1 MNDVWM
7 KIAASLPC
15 VCLFFTATYRLLG
28 VIQQSGYKNT
38 VFLKWMTRKDNLF
51 FNRLALWGGLS
62 FFSTTIVSLCFSPLG
77 VTAARIA
84 SCIPFYL
91 FCVLFLIADKKYALK
106 VPVSGTN
113 RIRRIGV
120 VYVVFLAATCYLL
133 IWALESLGATIGNEI
148 YDLFTYAP
156 FSLVTSLLPF
166 LLCAANSVE
175 SLYSETKNKKYLKRA
190 GQVLDESKQNE
201 GLICVGIVGSY
212 GKTSVK
218 YALEKILSVKY
229 EVVATPKSF
238 NTPMGIARTVLGEE
252 FSGKKKKIF
261 LAEMGARKRGD
272 IEELCSLVKPEWAIF
287 TGVCPQHIES
297 FGSEDEVLKTKCEIV
312 RGAERVLCGS
322 ALKTKMSAAGLIGG
336 NCTFLD
342 FSSVIEDL
350 CLRADGTDF
359 TLKLG
364 EEKIQVQTKLLGAHN
379 AENIAMAATLAKE
392 LGLTAEEIK
401 TGIDALDY
409 VPHRLELKLQD
420 GVYILDDGYNAN
432 ERGAKEAIAA
442 LSRFSGKKIIVT
454 PGIVECGVLE
464 EKINGSFGAELAR
477 ADIDKVIL
485 VGTTLVGAV
494 KKGYV
499 DGGGDEG
506 KLVVCD
512 TLEKAKSVFS
522 AELCAGACILF
533 LNDLPDVY

>member
-1 MNDVWM
+1 
-7 KIAASLPC
+7 
-15 VCLFFTATYRLLG
+15 
-28 VIQQSGYKNT
+28 
-38 VFLKWMTRKDNLF
+38 
-51 FNRLALWGGLS
+51 LAIWGGLS

-77 VTAARIA
+77 VMAAQII
-84 SCIPFYL
+84 SCLPFYL

-106 VPVSGTN
+106 VPVSGTG
-113 RIRRIGV
+113 RLRRIGV
-120 VYVVFLAATCYLL
+120 VYALFLGVACYLFL
-133 IWALESLGATIGNEI
+133 WALDSLAMEIGSEI
-148 YDLFTYAP
+148 YDLFAYAP
-156 FSLVTSLLPF
+156 FSFITVLLPF
-166 LLCAANSVE
+166 LFCAANSVE
-175 SLYSETKNKKYLKRA
+175 SLYSETRNRKYLKRA
-190 GQVLDESKQNE
+190 GQVLEEYKKND

-238 NTPMGIARTVLGEE
+238 NTPMGIARTVLSEE
-252 FSGKKKKIF
+252 FANKKNKIF

-272 IEELCSLVKPEWAIF
+272 IEELCALVKPEWAIF

-312 RGAERVLCGS
+312 SGAEQVLCGG
-322 ALKTKMSAAGLIGG
+322 ALKTKMATAGLLGG
-336 NCTFLD
+336 NCVFLD
-342 FSSVIEDL
+342 FSTAIENL
-350 CLRADGTDF
+350 QLRADGSDF
-359 TLKLG
+359 TLVLG
-364 EEKIQVQTKLLGAHN
+364 EEKIEVSTKLLGGHN

-392 LGLTAEEIK
+392 LGLTNEEIK
-401 TGIDALDY
+401 KGIDGLDY
-409 VPHRLELKLQD
+409 VPHRLELKQEN

-442 LSRFSGKKIIVT
+442 LSRFGGKKIIVT

-464 EKINGSFGAELAR
+464 ETINGAFGAELAK
-477 ADIDKVIL
+477 AEIDKVVL

-494 KKGYV
+494 KKGYLSA
-499 DGGGDEG
+499 GGDSE

-512 TLEKAKSVFS
+512 TLEKAKLVFS
-522 AELCAGACILF
+522 AELCEGACILF